1 MFVELYEK
9 LKDGEALNVF
19 IKRNEDGT
27 LTTSISFRNQT
38 KSFAP
43 VTATGTPD
51 EMDTEFVDVVG
62 QITEKIQATG
72 LKVSSD
78 ALDKDLESEKPESSK
93 SKAKAPAMEKAKGPK
108 EIENEFVLKVITNA
122 ETAIEEN
129 TTALLDASFAEI
141 ETAIKAD
148 KKRAK
153 ALEAVRQNVMKA
165 QAKKRMDEEDVDPLA
180 AMNQTGT
187 PATPV
192 TPVTPDDDDDIDP
205 LAGIEEAEVIEE
217 EEKEEV
223 PFGGAA
229 KKEEE
234 DEDITNLFD

>member
-62 QITEKIQATG
+62 QITEKIQAAG

-93 SKAKAPAMEKAKGPK
+93 PKAKAPATEKAKGPK

-129 TTALLDASFAEI
+129 TTASLDDSFAEI
-141 ETAIKAD
+141 EAAIKAD
-148 KKRAK
+148 KKRTK

-165 QAKKRMDEEDVDPLA
+165 QAKKRMDDEDVDPLA
-180 AMNQTGT
+180 EMNQTGT

-192 TPVTPDDDDDIDP
+192 TPVTTDDDDDIDP

-217 EEKEEV
+217 KKEV

-229 KKEEE
+229 KQDEE
-234 DEDITNLFD
+234 DEDITNLFN